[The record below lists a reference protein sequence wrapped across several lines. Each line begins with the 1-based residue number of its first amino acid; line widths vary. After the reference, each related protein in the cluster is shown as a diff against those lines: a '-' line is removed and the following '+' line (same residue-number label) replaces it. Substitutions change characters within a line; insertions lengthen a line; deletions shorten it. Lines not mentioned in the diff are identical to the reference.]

1 MEDEKKGND
10 PWKAVRKRR
19 VEIGKAMLRAASK
32 SATEGDVAGARKL
45 LADADEQFKLALP
58 EGKRDDSAGVHPDR
72 N

>member
-19 VEIGKAMLRAASK
+19 VEIGKAMMRAASK
-32 SATEGDVAGARKL
+32 SASVGDIAGARKL

-58 EGKRDDSAGVHPDR
+58 EGVHDAATGAQPER